1 MKKYTREF
9 TAVLAVALVL
19 AVLAVVSLFVGS
31 YPLSVGEIGA
41 ILTGKLKDGM
51 AVRVFWQLRLPR
63 MCMGLISGLSLG
75 VAGGVYQTIFRNP
88 LASPDL
94 TGVASG
100 ASLGAACVIVL
111 GAGASGEIMAGAF
124 LMGMLAL
131 GLVLFLVRAARLE
144 RTGSYILA
152 GVVVSALAEAGLM
165 SLKVMADPERELA
178 SLEVWTMGR
187 LAATTASKVVLPAI
201 TVAVCLGLLLLF
213 RREVL
218 MLSLGEESARSMG
231 LDPVLWRALLLGVTT
246 LMVAAVVSVT
256 GVISFVG
263 LIAPHIAF
271 LLLGR
276 RGGPYLPMCGLV
288 GGAVLLC
295 ADLLARSISQ
305 GGAELPLSIFT
316 VLFAAPVLVA
326 LLCRKGDRYGGD
338 A

>member
-1 MKKYTREF
+1 MKPHTREF
-9 TAVLAVALVL
+9 TAVLAAALVL
-19 AVLAVVSLFVGS
+19 AALAVVSLFIGS
-31 YPLSVGEIGA
+31 YPLSVGEIFD
-41 ILTGKLKDGM
+41 ILAGKLGDTM
-51 AVRVFWQLRLPR
+51 PVRVFWQLRLPR

-75 VAGGVYQTIFRNP
+75 VAGGVYQIIFHNP

-100 ASLGAACVIVL
+100 SSLGAACVIVL
-111 GAGASGEIMAGAF
+111 GAGGSGEIMTGAF
-124 LMGMLAL
+124 TMGLLAL

-165 SLKVMADPERELA
+165 ALKIMADPERELA
-178 SLEVWTMGR
+178 ALEVWTMGS
-187 LAATTASKVVLPAI
+187 LASITAGKVVLPAI
-201 TVAVCLGLLLLF
+201 TVLACLGLLLLF

-231 LDPVLWRALLLGVTT
+231 LDPTLWRALLLGITT

-276 RGGPYLPMCGLV
+276 RGGPYLPLCGLV
-288 GGAVLLC
+288 GGVVLLC
-295 ADLLARSISQ
+295 ADLLARSLSS
-305 GGAELPLSIFT
+305 GAELPLSIFT

-326 LLCRKGDRYGGD
+326 LLCRRGDGYGSD

>member
-178 SLEVWTMGR
+178 ALEVWTMGS
-187 LAATTASKVVLPAI
+187 LAAITAGKVVLPVI

-276 RGGPYLPMCGLV
+276 RGGP
-288 GGAVLLC
+288 
-295 ADLLARSISQ
+295 
-305 GGAELPLSIFT
+305 
-316 VLFAAPVLVA
+316 
-326 LLCRKGDRYGGD
+326 
-338 A
+338 